1 MKIFSSLASFGVHL
15 TGKALALDF
24 CLGYSQEFTSV
35 IQEFNDMDEK
45 VASLGKTMVQA
56 SILMGLFLINGMMFL
71 YGCIFFHLYKTNKI
85 NKCGK
90 LLQIILVKYLV

>member
-1 MKIFSSLASFGVHL
+1 MLSFTATFGVNL

-24 CLGYSQEFTSV
+24 CYGYGQELTSA
-35 IQEFNDMDEK
+35 IHEYNDFDEE
-45 VASLGKTMVQA
+45 VAGLGKTMVQA
-56 SILMGLFLINGMMFL
+56 SILMGLILINGMMFL

-90 LLQIILVKYLV
+90 LLQIT

>member
-56 SILMGLFLINGMMFL
+56 SILMGLFLINGMMFM
-71 YGCIFFHLYKTNKI
+71 YGRIFFHLYKTNKI

-90 LLQIILVKYLV
+90 LLKVTLVK